1 MMAKFRPLDPVNR
14 NSANSSEQQMNI
26 ELFEG
31 NAGDLTS
38 REAGN
43 MVKRMVQYA
52 EQQLKN
58 GKRI

>member
-1 MMAKFRPLDPVNR
+1 MAKFRPLDPVNR
-14 NSANSSEQQMNI
+14 NSANSSEQQMDI

-31 NAGDLTS
+31 NAGDITS

-52 EQQLKN
+52 EQELRN
-58 GKRI
+58 KRNL